1 MELRLNH
8 IQMSEESRPAGIRMV
23 LLTLR
28 MMEHWRRA
36 AGDYNSAMI
45 LLAIVAI
52 SSEKLTRV
60 ELPPERRV
68 NPVMKELNG
77 AVAHEHVQ
85 AASVRTAKA
94 LVSVPTTDV
103 VGKRRSVVGT
113 TI

>member
-1 MELRLNH
+1 MCYKGGRAPRPWEDEMELRLNH

-60 ELPPERRV
+60 ELPPERRALRK
-68 NPVMKELNG
+68 P
-77 AVAHEHVQ
+77 VAHDTLSPCNISSI
-85 AASVRTAKA
+85 AAATGFNRE
-94 LVSVPTTDV
+94 TT
-103 VGKRRSVVGT
+103 R
-113 TI
+113 